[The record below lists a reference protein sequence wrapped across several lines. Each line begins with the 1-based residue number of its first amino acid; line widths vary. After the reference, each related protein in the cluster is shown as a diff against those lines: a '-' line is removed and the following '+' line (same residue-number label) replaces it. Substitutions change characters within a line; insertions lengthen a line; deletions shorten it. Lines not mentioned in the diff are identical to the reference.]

1 MRFYPSSTG
10 CSVSR
15 VSRFGWLVLLAPLL
29 MAAAAGPTVDE
40 SAVDKRLYRLT
51 SELRCLV
58 CANETLADSNADLAV
73 NLRGQIRQMMRN
85 GASDKQVVAYLT
97 DRYGDYVLYRPPVK
111 PSTWL
116 LWFGPLLLL
125 TIGGAVLVV
134 LLRRQQGEQ
143 S

>member
-1 MRFYPSSTG
+1 
-10 CSVSR
+10 VSR
-15 VSRFGWLVLLAPLL
+15 VSRFGWLVLIAPLL
-29 MAAAAGPTVDE
+29 MAAAAGPTVNE

-73 NLRGQIRQMMRN
+73 NLRRQIRQMMRN

-125 TIGGAVLVV
+125 TIGAAVLVV
-134 LLRRQQGEQ
+134 LLRRQQGDH

>member
-1 MRFYPSSTG
+1 M
-10 CSVSR
+10 SR
-15 VSRFGWLVLLAPLL
+15 VSRFGWLVLIAPLL
-29 MAAAAGPTVDE
+29 MAAAAGPTVNE

-73 NLRGQIRQMMRN
+73 NLRRQIRQMMRN

-125 TIGGAVLVV
+125 TIGAAVLVV
-134 LLRRQQGEQ
+134 LLRRQQGDH